1 MPPLAHMPP
10 TKVSITARTQA
21 KQARQDGKDCKQM
34 DLALLHGV
42 CKLSAAR
49 SSKRKRLHALCS
61 PAKLVK
67 PELAMGD
74 RHKGAARCIIQPY
87 KRNEI
92 AAQAMLKRR
101 RAAEHSATKK
111 RRRELPSS
119 LDPAASVRNF
129 SPSLSRFHPQRA
141 FSFQAPRDPCRD
153 MTNAPA
159 WWQTPDHPGP
169 ESPTSE
175 AEGHCTLANADA
187 AVFDC
192 AQTHLHELRKAP
204 SPVNQLSDPEAIPVC
219 SEGDVM
225 ASAGDLIS
233 LNKGQSLESSAS
245 PGFAF
250 LAHASKMPVPHSLHW
265 PPFVGYPSS
274 HHTLSSAEKLL
285 QESCEGLLEL
295 SNMQPSDAQPFQSS
309 SRPLHE
315 LELDSHSHSMENE
328 TRLDT
333 CKDQLHCSME
343 PVQDN
348 AGDQT
353 SSVSGLDRC
362 SSLGQEAHDDWCLG
376 QSPLAHAAA
385 DPNLFGLSPE
395 TQKSIRS
402 LQDEGSE
409 QDESGSGTD
418 WETWLTECLAEKG
431 SPLEAALLSST

>member
-141 FSFQAPRDPCRD
+141 FSFQAPLWR
-153 MTNAPA
+153 
-159 WWQTPDHPGP
+159 
-169 ESPTSE
+169 
-175 AEGHCTLANADA
+175 
-187 AVFDC
+187 
-192 AQTHLHELRKAP
+192 
-204 SPVNQLSDPEAIPVC
+204 LSI
-219 SEGDVM
+219 
-225 ASAGDLIS
+225 
-233 LNKGQSLESSAS
+233 
-245 PGFAF
+245 
-250 LAHASKMPVPHSLHW
+250 
-265 PPFVGYPSS
+265 
-274 HHTLSSAEKLL
+274 
-285 QESCEGLLEL
+285 
-295 SNMQPSDAQPFQSS
+295 
-309 SRPLHE
+309 
-315 LELDSHSHSMENE
+315 
-328 TRLDT
+328 
-333 CKDQLHCSME
+333 
-343 PVQDN
+343 
-348 AGDQT
+348 
-353 SSVSGLDRC
+353 
-362 SSLGQEAHDDWCLG
+362 
-376 QSPLAHAAA
+376 
-385 DPNLFGLSPE
+385 GLS
-395 TQKSIRS
+395 R
-402 LQDEGSE
+402 G
-409 QDESGSGTD
+409 
-418 WETWLTECLAEKG
+418 
-431 SPLEAALLSST
+431 LEFRHDLVAGCRLPVLHLPGCKAFEEVR